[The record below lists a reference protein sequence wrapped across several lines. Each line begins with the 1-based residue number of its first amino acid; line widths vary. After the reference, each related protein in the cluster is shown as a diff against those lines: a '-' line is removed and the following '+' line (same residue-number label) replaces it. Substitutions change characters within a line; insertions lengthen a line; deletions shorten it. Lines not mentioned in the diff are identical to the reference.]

1 MCNSV
6 SSYSGRTD
14 VIGPTGNRPRG
25 YPPLSADE
33 LSGWDRAKRRVRIRT
48 RIAIRCTARGGRI
61 AVAMAVFRDF
71 RVIPARY
78 ARVVVPTPVLDQ
90 ESSERILRRRYSRR
104 SVVPLGFSGHVATAV
119 PPPRLPKR
127 AIITN
132 EKLLK

>member
-6 SSYSGRTD
+6 SSYSDRTD
-14 VIGPTGNRPRG
+14 VAGPTGNRPRG

-33 LSGWDRAKRRVRIRT
+33 LSGWDRARRRVRIHT

-61 AVAMAVFRDF
+61 AVAMAVSRDS

-78 ARVVVPTPVLDQ
+78 PRVVVPTPVLDE
-90 ESSERILRRRYSRR
+90 ESSERILQWRYSRR
-104 SVVPLGFSGHVATAV
+104 SVPSGFSGHVATAM